1 MKKKINRQ
9 LLLISSTAVIVTLVL
24 VVTVFYGL
32 FQQQVIADL
41 RTCAHVLAAIE
52 NAGGEQAV
60 YGSSLEDV
68 RITIIAADGTVS
80 YDNNAAVEIMD
91 NHAKR
96 PEVLGALQS
105 GEGQSIRQSSTM
117 NRNTYYYTVRLED
130 GKVLRAARESHSIFS
145 ILYNAVPVIAVTL
158 LVLFVVCVVLSR
170 ILTKSLIE
178 PIEKMAADMDR
189 MDSVNVYEELV
200 PFAET
205 IQNQHEAI
213 LKNANMRQEF
223 TANVSHELKTPL
235 AAISGYSELIENGM
249 ASGDD
254 IVHFASGIHQ
264 SANRLLVLIN
274 DIIRL
279 SELDVMERDVPFE
292 TFSLYDIARNSVN
305 MLQVQAEKRNVT
317 LEMEGTACDVSG
329 DRQMIEELIYNL
341 CDNAICY
348 NNVGGSVCVIVEKR
362 QGHPVLE
369 VKDTGIGIPDKHQ
382 KRIFERFYRVDKSR
396 SKSTGG
402 TGLGLAIVKH
412 IVAVHDASIHLES
425 EEGKGTDITV
435 TFQISG

>member
-9 LLLISSTAVIVTLVL
+9 LLLISSMAVIVTLILVL
-24 VVTVFYGL
+24 TVFYRL
-32 FQQQVIADL
+32 FQEQIFADL
-41 RTCAHVLAAIE
+41 STCAHVLAAIE
-52 NAGGEQAV
+52 NEQGEQAV

-68 RITIIAADGTVS
+68 RITIITADGTVS

-91 NHAKR
+91 NHAER
-96 PEVLGALQS
+96 PEVVEALQN
-105 GEGQSIRQSSTM
+105 GEGRSIRQSSTM
-117 NRNTYYYTVRLED
+117 KMNTYYYTVRLED
-130 GKVLRAARESHSIFS
+130 GDVLRVARESHSILS
-145 ILYNAVPVIAVTL
+145 IIYNAIPMIAVTL

-170 ILTKSLIE
+170 VLTKSLIA
-178 PIEKMAADMDR
+178 PIEEMAADMDH
-189 MDSVNVYEELV
+189 MDNVNVYEELV

-205 IQNQHEAI
+205 IQRQHEAI

-254 IVHFASGIHQ
+254 VVRFASGIHQ

-274 DIIRL
+274 DIIQL
-279 SELDVMERDVPFE
+279 SELDVMEQDIPFE
-292 TFSLYDIARNSVN
+292 NISLYDIARNSVD
-305 MLQVQAEKRNVT
+305 MLQVRAENRSVILT
-317 LEMEGTACDVSG
+317 MEGSPCNILG
-329 DRQMIEELIYNL
+329 DRQMIEELVYNL

-348 NNVGGSVCVIVEKR
+348 NNTGGSVHVMVQMR
-362 QGHPVLE
+362 QGNPVLE
-369 VKDTGIGIPDKHQ
+369 VKDTGIGISQEHQ
-382 KRIFERFYRVDKSR
+382 ERIFERFYRVDKSR

-412 IVAVHDASIHLES
+412 IVAVHDASIKLES
-425 EEGKGTDITV
+425 EVGKGTDITV
-435 TFQISG
+435 TFQTP